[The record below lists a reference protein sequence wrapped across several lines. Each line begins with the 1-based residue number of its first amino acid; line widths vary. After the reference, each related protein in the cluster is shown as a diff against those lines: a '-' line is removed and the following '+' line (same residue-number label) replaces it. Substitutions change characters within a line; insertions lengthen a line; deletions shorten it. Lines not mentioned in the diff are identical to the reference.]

1 MLGMFTLILLACSS
15 EPAEL
20 DVMLHAIDPDPP
32 VAGEDITATLHLM
45 WADDGGDVTDA
56 DVVVTPW
63 MPAHGHGIDTEVSVS
78 ELGEGEYEAGFI
90 FSMPGTWE
98 LQVDVDDGAGTGLV
112 EVEVQ

>member
-1 MLGMFTLILLACSS
+1 MLGMFMLLLFACST

-20 DVMLHAIDPDPP
+20 DVMLHMTDPDPP
-32 VAGEDITATLHLM
+32 TAGDVVATLHLS

-56 DVVVTPW
+56 DVLVTPW
-63 MPAHGHGIDTEVSVS
+63 MTAHAHGIDTAPEVT
-78 ELGEGEYEAGFI
+78 ELGDGLYEAAFA

-98 LQVDVDDGAGTGLV
+98 LQVDVDDGAGTGSV